1 MKEDA
6 PAFKLKFNGI
16 IVIQSLPDD
25 EKQTGKLLYDDII
38 ARRCDLTGHGRY
50 FYNPSSKNDLIE
62 VLNIICNNVLHDD
75 LLPILHFEM
84 HGSEHGLGLKNG
96 DHVFWKE
103 LQKYCRVI
111 NIKTKNQ
118 LIITLATC
126 WGSSIWEMIDI
137 GVPAP
142 YWGYIGPREK
152 IGVGDLMLDFGE
164 FYDCLLT
171 EQSLDK
177 ALERLVENGN
187 RQKYIYLHCK
197 GIFEYHIENN
207 YKRTAINKHATFKRL
222 VGQTKDQYPGMNRAE
237 RRKRLKY
244 NLGEFSRER
253 FMANMKKTFLMT

>member
-6 PAFKLKFNGI
+6 PAFKIKYNGI
-16 IVIQSLPDD
+16 VVIQSLPDD
-25 EKQTGKLLYDDII
+25 EKQTGTMLYDDII
-38 ARRCDLTGHGRY
+38 ARRCDQIGHGKY

-62 VLNIICNNVLHDD
+62 ALNTICNNVLYDD
-75 LLPILHFEM
+75 LLPILHFEL
-84 HGSEHGLGLKNG
+84 HGSEHGLVLKNG
-96 DHVFWKE
+96 DHVLWKE
-103 LQKYCRVI
+103 LQEYCRLI

-152 IGVGDLMLDFGE
+152 IGVGDVMLDFGE

-171 EQSLDK
+171 EQSWDK

-197 GIFEYHIENN
+197 GIFEYYVEKN
-207 YKRTAINKHATFKRL
+207 YKGTTINKYETFKRL
-222 VGQTKDQYPGMNRAE
+222 VGQTKDHYSELNRAD
-237 RRKRLKY
+237 RRKRLKN
-244 NLGEFSRER
+244 NLAEFNRES
-253 FMANMKKTFLMT
+253 FIAKMKKAFLMT